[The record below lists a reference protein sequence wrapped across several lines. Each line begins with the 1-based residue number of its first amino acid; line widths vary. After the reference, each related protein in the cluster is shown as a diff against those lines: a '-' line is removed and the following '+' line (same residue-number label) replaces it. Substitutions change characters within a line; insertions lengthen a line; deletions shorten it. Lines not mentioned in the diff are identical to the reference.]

1 MSEIK
6 ECIGL
11 WFIVTAI
18 IFGGVMLFGFDDTVK
33 DKIITG
39 ITIEVFITLIIIG
52 AFLIGT

>member
-6 ECIGL
+6 ECIGFL
-11 WFIVTAI
+11 FIVTAI

-52 AFLIGT
+52 AFLMGT